1 MCAKKRCNNA
11 QSIELP
17 AQSPQAMHDFQ
28 QRQVGPNPNSFY
40 NFVQAQKR
48 SYEAPPPIHFEMKR
62 RVEMGYN
69 GMPVQQGAPPQGPP
83 QPPNGRVLTMNPAV
97 NYG

>member
-17 AQSPQAMHDFQ
+17 AQSPQGMHDFQ
-28 QRQVGPNPNSFY
+28 QRQ
-40 NFVQAQKR
+40 AQKR
-48 SYEAPPPIHFEMKR
+48 SYEQPPPIHFEMKR

-69 GMPVQQGAPPQGPP
+69 GMPVQVGGHRTRIRDSRFSKDPRPKGRLKDIPPQMDASS
-83 QPPNGRVLTMNPAV
+83 Q
-97 NYG
+97 